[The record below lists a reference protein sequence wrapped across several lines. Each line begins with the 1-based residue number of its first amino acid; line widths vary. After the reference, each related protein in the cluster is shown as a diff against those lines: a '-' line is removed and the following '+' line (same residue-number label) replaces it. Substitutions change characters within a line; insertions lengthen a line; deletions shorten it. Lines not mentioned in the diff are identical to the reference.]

1 MEPMAVTSTYTVNGM
16 TCGHCIDAVTE
27 GLGRLPGVHEVQV
40 ELPTGMV
47 VVTSDGPLPIDEV
60 RLAVDVAGYELANA

>member
-1 MEPMAVTSTYTVNGM
+1 MAVTSTYTVNGM

-27 GLGRLPGVHEVQV
+27 ELSRLPGVHEVQV

-60 RLAVDVAGYELANA
+60 RLAVDEAGYELANV